1 MNVFSNR
8 QRGWTVIG
16 AMAGVVIVLLGI
28 VFLVDGDQPPQTTPG
43 AAPTVSSTTPSTT
56 VTLPSASGP
65 SLTNPTTPPAS
76 SPTAKVMMV
85 KIYFNDDPDDP
96 THVAQV
102 ERTVPWSPR
111 VATAAVGQL
120 LAGPTAAERN
130 AGYYSWFSS
139 ATAGMLRSVRVTNG
153 VAYVDFQDF
162 SRIIPNASTS
172 HGCAELMAELD
183 TTLKQYP
190 TVKSTVYSFNGD
202 VDAFYLWLQLT
213 PPTGNRG

>member
-1 MNVFSNR
+1 MNVSNR
-8 QRGWTVIG
+8 QRAWTVIG
-16 AMAGVVIVLLGI
+16 AAAGVVIVLLGI
-28 VFLVDGDQPPQTTPG
+28 LFLVDGDRPQTTPG
-43 AAPTVSSTTPSTT
+43 AAPTVSSTTPSPT
-56 VTLPSASGP
+56 VTLPSVSGP
-65 SLTNPTTPPAS
+65 SLTNPTTPATS
-76 SPTAKVMMV
+76 SPTAKVMTV

-96 THVAQV
+96 THVLPV
-102 ERTVPWSPR
+102 ERTVPWSPQ

-172 HGCAELMAELD
+172 HGSAELMAELD
-183 TTLKQYP
+183 STLKQYP
-190 TVKSTVYSFNGD
+190 TVESTVYSFNGD

-213 PPTGNRG
+213 PPTGTRG